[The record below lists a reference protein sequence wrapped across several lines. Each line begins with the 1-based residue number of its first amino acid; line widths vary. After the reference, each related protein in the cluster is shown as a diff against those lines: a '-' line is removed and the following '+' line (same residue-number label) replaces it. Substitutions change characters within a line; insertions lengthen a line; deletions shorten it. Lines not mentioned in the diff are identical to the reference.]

1 MLYSCC
7 LVLHSCCV
15 VLYSC
20 CLVLCRVVTRVV
32 FETRSSNMDLF
43 FTEVD
48 TVNSAKKEL
57 PSKTNK
63 YLDLRIFTVADIV
76 NRQGSV
82 EKLDFLLRSPL
93 NDQMIVVHCTT
104 DYVDEYCYNLLYI
117 LLVAFLKS
125 SEGWR
130 LARMM

>member
-1 MLYSCC
+1 M
-7 LVLHSCCV
+7 
-15 VLYSC
+15 
-20 CLVLCRVVTRVV
+20 LCRVVTRVV

-43 FTEVD
+43 FIEVE

-57 PSKTNK
+57 SSKTKK

-82 EKLDFLLRSPL
+82 EKLNFLLRSPL

-117 LLVAFLKS
+117 LLLAFSKS

-130 LARMM
+130 LAGMM